1 MRVSNL
7 YGGGNFLCLK
17 VVLVNVQLCPFPNT
31 NGVGTTYLDHAGTT
45 LYPKNLMDEFS
56 RKMMSNLWGNPH
68 SSSTASQLSTSK
80 ADDVRLRA
88 LRFFNADPDHFDLI
102 FVANATAGIKAV
114 MEGFREHA
122 NSFWYG
128 YHKDSHTSMVG
139 VREVAKAGHRCFLS
153 DSEVEEW
160 LLDPKIPGDAVKAPS
175 QLGLFAYPAQSG
187 MDGRRLPLSWPQ
199 KIRSSGSGHVKIYTL
214 LDAAAF
220 ASTSPL
226 DLSDT
231 CRAPDYTVLS
241 FYKIFGF
248 PDLGAL
254 IVRKA
259 SGKPLSSRSYFS
271 GGTVE
276 MVSCITEQWH
286 VKKQNSLHEQLE
298 DGTLPIHSIIAL
310 GCALDVHEKL
320 YGSMGRVSTHTAWLA
335 KILHHRISALC
346 HGNGSEI
353 CRIYKSSLSVY
364 GDSRLQG
371 PVIALNFL
379 NSKGEWVSDAEVEK
393 LALIKNIQF
402 RRGGLCNPGG
412 IMTYLQLSPS
422 DMKRNFRAG
431 HRCGGEG
438 VIMGEKPTGAIR
450 LSLGAMSTLEDVTRF
465 VDFVEQFFVDPLEI
479 SSDDAEMSPG
489 CDFFVEDLMVYP
501 IKSCGGWSIPPN
513 LRWDVRA
520 EGLAW
525 DREWCLVHQGT
536 RVALSQ
542 KRYPQMALLKPSISL
557 DDDLLRI
564 RYRGPPRLGASEINV
579 PLTPDAR
586 HFYPQ
591 TGLQSRICGEDME
604 LQLYRS
610 EAITAFF
617 TNAIGIPCLLARYPP
632 SHSRR
637 PTRNHR
643 TNHAPHQSHH
653 LPQPMPGAFPTFPP
667 TSSLASSPLRF
678 SNESPIL
685 TISRSSLNR
694 LNEEIRRQHGKEA
707 TAAVFRANII
717 LAQNPAAL
725 TSSGGERPYAEDH
738 WRYMHIRRPPA
749 AAEPPSAAR
758 QSSHHHHHYYFE
770 ILGGCRRCQMVCVDQ
785 DSGEKNEEPFVTLAR
800 TRRMKGQVF
809 FGVHTRL
816 LRGRE
821 RDEGGEGGGGGGSG
835 GYYCYCPWSEIDAAG
850 AGNGIGFESG
860 FESGSGIA
868 WSERATIQIGDLVT
882 PM

>member
-1 MRVSNL
+1 
-7 YGGGNFLCLK
+7 
-17 VVLVNVQLCPFPNT
+17 
-31 NGVGTTYLDHAGTT
+31 
-45 LYPKNLMDEFS
+45 MDEFS
-56 RKMMSNLWGNPH
+56 REMMSNLLGNPH

-80 ADDVRLRA
+80 VDDVRLRA

-114 MEGFREHA
+114 MEAFREHA
-122 NSFWYG
+122 HGFWYG

-153 DSEVEEW
+153 DSEVEGW
-160 LLDPKIPGDAVKAPS
+160 LLDPTFSGDAVKTPS

-187 MDGRRLPLSWPQ
+187 MDGRRLPLSWPE
-199 KIRSSGSGHVKIYTL
+199 KIRSGSSGHVKIYTL

-254 IVRKA
+254 IVRKS
-259 SGKPLSSRSYFS
+259 SGKPFSSRSYFG

-298 DGTLPIHSIIAL
+298 DGTLPVHSILAL
-310 GCALDVHEKL
+310 GCALDVHGKL
-320 YGSMGRVSTHTAWLA
+320 YGSMGRVSAHTAWLA

-353 CRIYKSSLSVY
+353 CRVYKSPLSTY
-364 GDSRLQG
+364 GDRRLQG
-371 PVIALNFL
+371 PVIALNLL

-422 DMKRNFRAG
+422 EMKRNFRAG

-438 VIMGEKPTGAIR
+438 VLVGEKPTGAIR

-465 VDFVEQFFVDPLEI
+465 VDFVEQFFVDPLVI
-479 SSDDAEMSPG
+479 SNDDTEASPG
-489 CDFFVEDLMVYP
+489 CDFFVEGLMVYP

-513 LRWDVRA
+513 LRWDVRT

-525 DREWCLVHQGT
+525 DREWCLVNQGT

-557 DDDLLRI
+557 NDGLLRV
-564 RYRGPPRLGASEINV
+564 RYRGSPGLGASEISV
-579 PLTPDAR
+579 PLSPDR
-586 HFYPQ
+586 SHFYPPS
-591 TGLQSRICGEDME
+591 GLQSRVCEETME
-604 LQLYRS
+604 LQIYRS

-617 TNAIGIPCLLARYPP
+617 TSAIGIPCLLARYPP
-632 SHSRR
+632 GHCRR
-637 PTRNHR
+637 PTRNHT
-643 TNHAPHQSHH
+643 TNHAPPHPSHH
-653 LPQPMPGAFPTFPP
+653 LPQPIPGAFPTSP
-667 TSSLASSPLRF
+667 TSNLAPSPLRF

-694 LNEEIRRQHGKEA
+694 LNEEIRTRHGKEA

-717 LAQNPAAL
+717 LAQNPAAF
-725 TSSGGERPYAEDH
+725 TPSGGERPYAEDR
-738 WRYMHIRRPPA
+738 WRYMRIRRPS
-749 AAEPPSAAR
+749 ELPSAA
-758 QSSHHHHHYYFE
+758 QQHYNYNDFE

-785 DSGEKNEEPFVTLAR
+785 DSGEKNEEPFVTLAK
-800 TRRMKGQVF
+800 TRRTKGQVF

-816 LRGRE
+816 VREREREMERERGRG
-821 RDEGGEGGGGGGSG
+821 RDEGGVGGYYSHCCSWSEIDPGYVIGIERGGGSG
-835 GYYCYCPWSEIDAAG
+835 GGSGSRSRSEISWSED
-850 AGNGIGFESG
+850 
-860 FESGSGIA
+860 
-868 WSERATIQIGDLVT
+868 ATIQIGDLVT
-882 PM
+882 PR